1 MTAPRKEVLAEG
13 GEAASSNLAAS
24 AESEAGVN
32 QLVAIV
38 PSVEAASDVVVDYH
52 LAANLTRVDVSGLL
66 AMTRTH
72 SPGGGA
78 EPRLGPGGDDAA
90 AGTRQSA

>member
-1 MTAPRKEVLAEG
+1 MSV
-13 GEAASSNLAAS
+13 AAS
-24 AESEAGVN
+24 AAVPGVDE
-32 QLVAIV
+32 LVAIV

-52 LAANLTRVDVSGLL
+52 VAANLTRVDVSGLL